1 MIAMQAPRVY
11 KYVGENGLT
20 VLHQRNPAS
29 RAFCIGVWINTG
41 SRDEARGEEGL
52 CHFLE
57 HMVFKGTK
65 TRSAFEISQSIE
77 KVGGSLDAF
86 TTREHVC
93 VYAQVLEDHRNLAI
107 DLLSDMIL
115 NPTFPDDQV
124 ALERQVVLEEI
135 GDVMDA
141 PDDLIHDLFA
151 AEIFP
156 NHPLGRPI
164 LGTPQTVSA
173 FNRAKLQRF
182 AKKHFRTSNVVVSI
196 CGDIDKKQIRRL
208 ADESFSLPDGP
219 VKRSSRR
226 VGRFRPTRKQV
237 RRKLHHQHICIGSP
251 GYSYHDE
258 KRYPALVLTTL
269 LGGGMSSRLFQ
280 KIREELGIA
289 YSVFTYADAAR
300 DTGLMGTYVSVKPS
314 NAGRVIREVFS
325 EFDKIRRGALTKTEL
340 QDNKEQLKGQILL
353 GLEASS
359 SKMMRM
365 ARNETNYGRQVNE
378 SELISKIDR
387 VTMDD
392 VMAVA
397 AEALHPSRNTIVSL
411 GPSSAGLT
419 G

>member
-1 MIAMQAPRVY
+1 MIATPAPRVY

-20 VLHQRNPAS
+20 ILHQKNPIS

-41 SRDEARGEEGL
+41 SRDEGRGEDGL

-86 TTREHVC
+86 TTRECVC
-93 VYAQVLEDHRNLAI
+93 IYAQVLEDHRQLAI
-107 DLLSDMIL
+107 DLLGDMIL

-124 ALERQVVLEEI
+124 VLERQVVLEEI
-135 GDVMDA
+135 GDVLDA

-164 LGTPQTVSA
+164 LGSPETVSE
-173 FNRAKLQRF
+173 FNRTKLRRF
-182 AKKHFRTSNVVVSI
+182 AAKHFRTSNVVVAI
-196 CGDIDKKQIRRL
+196 YGDMDKKQIRRL
-208 ADESFSLPDGP
+208 ADESFTLPNGP
-219 VKRSSRR
+219 VKRIGSK
-226 VGRFRPTRKQV
+226 VGSFRPARRQV
-237 RRKLHHQHICIGSP
+237 RRKLHHQHICIGGP
-251 GYSYHDE
+251 AYSYHDE

-280 KIREELGIA
+280 RIREELGIA

-300 DTGLMGTYVSVKPS
+300 DAGLMGTYVSVKPS
-314 NAGRVIREVFS
+314 NAGRAIHEVFN
-325 EFDKIRRGALTKTEL
+325 EFEKIRKGGVTKAEVE
-340 QDNKEQLKGQILL
+340 DNKEQLKGRILL

-378 SELISKIDR
+378 SELVRKINR

-397 AEALHPSRNTIVSL
+397 EEALDPGKNTVVSL
-411 GPSSAGLT
+411 GPSSAGLRS
-419 G
+419 